1 MRTIGL
7 VNIYAMEHPMD
18 ALNKALA
25 DAQAGATQARQD
37 HEDALDLAAVPGS
50 TVFVLHDGRRGWMHG
65 ESGTVVWSNAE
76 EAEVQF
82 KDRGALKFK
91 LQRISR
97 QPDGMDCMHGRW
109 ALEMAG
115 ARTRAER

>member
-1 MRTIGL
+1 MTDVQKLI
-7 VNIYAMEHPMD
+7 
-18 ALNKALA
+18 A
-25 DAQAGATQARQD
+25 DAQAGATQARQA

-50 TVFVLHDGRRGWMHG
+50 TVYVLHDGRRGWMHG
-65 ESGTVVWSNAE
+65 EAGTVVWANAL

-115 ARTRAER
+115 ARTRTER